1 MEDVDWLVW
10 LIAAGA
16 LAAAEVVTLTLVLG
30 MLSIAAVG
38 AALIAAL
45 GAPAAAQVAVF
56 AGVAILL
63 LAVVRPIAR
72 RHRHMPA
79 SIRTGTDALVGKR
92 GTAVTEVTSQGGQ
105 VRIGGEVWSAR
116 TYDERHVVPAG
127 SVVDIA
133 QIDGAT
139 AVVLPS
145 DLP

>member
-1 MEDVDWLVW
+1 MADWLVW

-16 LAAAEVVTLTLVLG
+16 LAAVEVLTLTLVLG
-30 MLSIAAVG
+30 MLSIAAV
-38 AALIAAL
+38 AAGLIAAL

-56 AGVAILL
+56 AGVAVLL
-63 LAVVRPIAR
+63 LAVVRPVAR

-79 SIRTGTDALVGKR
+79 AIRTGTDALVGKR
-92 GTAVTEVTSQGGQ
+92 GTTLTEVTAQGGQ

-116 TYDERHVVPAG
+116 TYDDQQVIPAG
-127 SVVDIA
+127 ASVDVA

-139 AVVLPS
+139 AVLIPR